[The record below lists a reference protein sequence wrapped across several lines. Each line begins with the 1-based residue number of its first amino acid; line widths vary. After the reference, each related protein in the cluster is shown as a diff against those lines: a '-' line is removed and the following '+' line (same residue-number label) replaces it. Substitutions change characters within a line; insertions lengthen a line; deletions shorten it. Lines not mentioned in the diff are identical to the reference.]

1 MMVLIIML
9 CAMIASIGQPLAV
22 QASTKLSTP
31 KITVAKKSESSVAIK
46 WNKVSS
52 AKKYYVYCSE
62 NGEEYKKIASTTDK
76 IYIHKKL
83 NLGTKYSYKVK
94 AVAGKKSS
102 KYSNTKSIITGT
114 EGYLLDILQ
123 PYDKS
128 TDYRDCSND
137 SFEMAGDS
145 DRKSVV

>member
-1 MMVLIIML
+1 MRKLNKKMMVLIIML

-31 KITVAKKSESSVAIK
+31 KITVAKKSENSVAIK

-76 IYIHKKL
+76 IYMI
-83 NLGTKYSYKVK
+83 
-94 AVAGKKSS
+94 
-102 KYSNTKSIITGT
+102 
-114 EGYLLDILQ
+114 
-123 PYDKS
+123 
-128 TDYRDCSND
+128 
-137 SFEMAGDS
+137 
-145 DRKSVV
+145 